1 MARKRNKPEPIVL
14 GGHFMRINGEIV
26 EIDPL
31 KTDLPLRC
39 KLALYEMMTGVPHV
53 AVESGREVKAE

>member
-1 MARKRNKPEPIVL
+1 
-14 GGHFMRINGEIV
+14 MRIDGEIV

-53 AVESGREVKAE
+53 AVESGREVKAK

>member
-1 MARKRNKPEPIVL
+1 MTRKRNKPEPIVL

-31 KTDLPLRC
+31 KTNLPLRC
-39 KLALYEMMTGVPHV
+39 KLALYEMMTGIPHV
-53 AVESGREVKAE
+53 AVEPGGEVKTK